1 MGLKI
6 NNRKIGR
13 KLMIKISNVSFD
25 TEQYKRSVKNVA
37 IYGAKNNYWCREIS
51 VKKRRNTSLA

>member
-1 MGLKI
+1 
-6 NNRKIGR
+6 
-13 KLMIKISNVSFD
+13 MIKISNVTFN
-25 TEQYKRSVKNVA
+25 TEQYKSSIRNAA

>member
-1 MGLKI
+1 
-6 NNRKIGR
+6 
-13 KLMIKISNVSFD
+13 MIKISNVTFD

-37 IYGAKNNYWCREIS
+37 IYGAKNNYYCREIS